1 MTATPKQATIVYW
14 FLGAAG
20 LFFARALLF
29 STWLS
34 RAPEVQQ
41 ALSLGTAQMGLL
53 VMLFPLGG
61 LAGILFANSMMVRLG
76 STAVGIGIFS
86 LGAVAIGTL
95 GFSLEAGNVW
105 LSAIAVFAMGLPMAI
120 ADFLGNFEG
129 TAVDRLSNKSLF
141 PAIHSAFGI
150 GMLLGAGG
158 ASLAIDAGWT
168 LSQNYLL
175 VAVNCRCRRGGLFPS
190 PPEPGEARSS
200 AERRRAEADVR
211 RVAGEA
217 DVVDCLD
224 WLFLHHG

>member
-61 LAGILFANSMMVRLG
+61 LAGILFANPMMVRLG

-141 PAIHSAFGI
+141 SAIHSAFGI

-175 VAVNCRCRRGGLFPS
+175 VAVIVAVVAVVSSLPLPNREKP
-190 PPEPGEARSS
+190 EARPRGE
-200 AERRRAEADVR
+200 ERKLTLGVWREKRTLLIALI
-211 RVAGEA
+211 G
-217 DVVDCLD
+217 L
-224 WLFLHHG
+224 